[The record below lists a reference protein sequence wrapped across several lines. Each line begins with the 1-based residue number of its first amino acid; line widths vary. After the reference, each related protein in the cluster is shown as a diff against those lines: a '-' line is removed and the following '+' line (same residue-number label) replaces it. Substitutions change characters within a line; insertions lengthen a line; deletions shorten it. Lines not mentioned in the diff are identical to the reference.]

1 MPACQFHRTS
11 LPPPWPA
18 SLFPF
23 PHNLRGGGGVL
34 WNGMGWD
41 GHVAQ
46 ANPFVSEEDALMYVG
61 VAHYK
66 DGVPDFKDV
75 NLLSFVLRCPEGDD
89 AAARHQVGA
98 TPPTPLPTPTL
109 CGYGPSQSTQHP
121 PNLVGRCRHPWSQ
134 TSSICS
140 CNECTRIDTLTC
152 ILWVRR
158 DPPPHTHTH
167 THTHTPTTTTAA
179 VVSGL
184 DFWSAALDCT
194 LVPMV
199 AAIRHHER
207 AT

>member
-1 MPACQFHRTS
+1 VRARSARRMPACQFHRTS

-121 PNLVGRCRHPWSQ
+121 PNLIGRCTQPWSQ
-134 TSSICS
+134 TI
-140 CNECTRIDTLTC
+140 IDMLLQRVYAHRNTHMHPLRTP
-152 ILWVRR
+152 R
-158 DPPPHTHTH
+158 PPPPTH
-167 THTHTPTTTTAA
+167 THTHTPTHTPTTIT
-179 VVSGL
+179 S
-184 DFWSAALDCT
+184 STTRRCCC
-194 LVPMV
+194 
-199 AAIRHHER
+199 IRPGFLGCD
-207 AT
+207 T